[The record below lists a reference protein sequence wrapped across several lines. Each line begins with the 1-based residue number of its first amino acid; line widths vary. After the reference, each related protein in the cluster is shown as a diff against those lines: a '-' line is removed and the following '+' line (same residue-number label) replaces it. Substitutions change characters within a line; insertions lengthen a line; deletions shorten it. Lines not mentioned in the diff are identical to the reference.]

1 MTEARHTI
9 LVIDDERVVCDA
21 VTRHLEQAGFSAHTA
36 YNGTAALEFLESHSV
51 DLALIDI
58 RMPKISGFDVLE
70 TIISRHPSTR
80 AIMMTSYADIKSAV
94 DAISMGAM
102 DIISKPIDLDEV
114 LLVIHRCLSKLP
126 LKDA

>member
-1 MTEARHTI
+1 MSKI

-58 RMPKISGFDVLE
+58 VMPGHIDGHMLADTLRQIAPQIKTILTSGY
-70 TIISRHPSTR
+70 SPH
-80 AIMMTSYADIKSAV
+80 MAV
-94 DAISMGAM
+94 AG
-102 DIISKPIDLDEV
+102 IDHNQPFLQKALAV
-114 LLVIHRCLSKLP
+114 
-126 LKDA
+126 